1 MTSERPDPLNQSK
14 AWVLMSQPLRSSPA
28 SMLSRRYTAWAVGPP
43 LRNSILT
50 LRPML
55 CDGTSRYSIGNA
67 GLENAPAVAVLPARS
82 INPGTSA
89 VANAAIANRFT
100 QPLDFPPMNAMA
112 APSPQAPT
120 PISGRY
126 AQHKHHQ
133 SLFGHG
139 WQLL

>member
-28 SMLSRRYTAWAVGPP
+28 SMLSKRYTAWAVGPP

-50 LRPML
+50 LRPMP
-55 CDGTSRYSIGNA
+55 CDGTSRYSIGSV
-67 GLENAPAVAVLPARS
+67 GLENAPAAAVPPATLTS
-82 INPGTSA
+82 PGTSA
-89 VANAAIANRFT
+89 VASAAIANRFT

-120 PISGRY
+120 RLADDTRNTGITC
-126 AQHKHHQ
+126 H
-133 SLFGHG
+133 F
-139 WQLL
+139 